1 MKRVCVFLTL
11 LCVACGKK
19 EATPPAAVPSAGQPS
34 VSPTTAPPTSG
45 PVLGTADDDTGTLRA
60 QITELKQTSG
70 GILMLKVTFLN
81 TSASSIAPGTS
92 QFSDLSASGGDVG
105 GIHLIDPINKKK
117 YLVLRDTQNKCV
129 CSGYL
134 PRLNPGERASSW
146 ARFPAPPED
155 VRKISVM
162 IPSFPPMDEVA
173 IAR

>member
-1 MKRVCVFLTL
+1 MLRVSF
-11 LCVACGKK
+11 
-19 EATPPAAVPSAGQPS
+19 Q
-34 VSPTTAPPTSG
+34 
-45 PVLGTADDDTGTLRA
+45 
-60 QITELKQTSG
+60 
-70 GILMLKVTFLN
+70 N

-117 YLVLRDTQNKCV
+117 YFVLRDTANKCV

-134 PRLNPGERASSW
+134 PRLNVAERVTSW

-155 VRKISVM
+155 VRKISVV
-162 IPSFPPMDEVA
+162 IPSFPPIDDVA